1 MIECLFTKWLWVR
14 ISSLSGNSL
23 LDYSDFFSPNGY
35 KKKSQNNVIIKLKKK
50 KKRNYLLEEIKHND
64 LMSEKYKSI

>member
-50 KKRNYLLEEIKHND
+50 KRNYLLEEIKHND